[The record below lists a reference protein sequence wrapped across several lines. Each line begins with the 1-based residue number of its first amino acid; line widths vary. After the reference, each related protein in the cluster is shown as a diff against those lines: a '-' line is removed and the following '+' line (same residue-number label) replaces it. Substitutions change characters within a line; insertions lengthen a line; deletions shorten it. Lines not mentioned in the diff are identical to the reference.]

1 MKQSIISG
9 KRANEEWGFN
19 AVFKSLDLRMTAVLA
34 WVLQVL
40 GPAWVL
46 LGAAWVPPPVPQA
59 PVPQAQELMNGKH
72 MKVSYAQLWRA
83 DRAVTWGASNLTG
96 RVQEPNFYQF
106 LSDLKSN
113 KVLTISEDKHVESYP
128 HHNRVTNNF

>member
-1 MKQSIISG
+1 M
-9 KRANEEWGFN
+9 
-19 AVFKSLDLRMTAVLA
+19 LA

-46 LGAAWVPPPVPQA
+46 LGAAWVAPPVPQA
-59 PVPQAQELMNGKH
+59 PVPQAQQLMNGKH
-72 MKVSYAQLWRA
+72 MKMDYAQLWRA

-113 KVLTISEDKHVESYP
+113 KSIDNIRGQTC
-128 HHNRVTNNF
+128 RVIPTSQSRHQ